1 VTAIDTN
8 VLIDVVEDDASR
20 SQQVL
25 AVLDARAR
33 KGALVVSP
41 AVYAELCAHPGW
53 SALEVDRFLASL
65 TIRVDWKSDAET
77 WRKTSAAFSDYAHRR
92 RRSGSSTPRRL
103 LADFFIGAH
112 ATLCGTFITRDGAFF
127 AHAFPGLNVLTV

>member
-8 VLIDVVEDDASR
+8 ILIDVLEDDASR
-20 SQQVL
+20 SQRAL
-25 AVLDARAR
+25 AALDARAR

-53 SALEVDRFLASL
+53 SALEVDRYLASL
-65 TIRVDWKSDAET
+65 TIRVDWQPRAET
-77 WRKTSAAFSDYAHRR
+77 WRKTGAAFSAYAQRR
-92 RRSGSSTPRRL
+92 RRSGSSAPRRL

-112 ATLCGTFITRDGAFF
+112 ASLCAAFITRDGAFF
-127 AHAFPGLNVLTV
+127 SRAFPGLHVVTV

>member
-8 VLIDVVEDDASR
+8 ILIDVVEDDASR
-20 SQQVL
+20 SQRAL
-25 AVLDARAR
+25 AALDARAR
-33 KGALVVSP
+33 KGALVISP

-65 TIRVDWKSDAET
+65 TIRVAWQPDPET
-77 WRKTSAAFSDYAHRR
+77 WRKTGAAFSEYAHRR
-92 RRSGSSTPRRL
+92 RRSGSSAPRRL

-112 ATLCGTFITRDGAFF
+112 AALCGAFITRDGTFF
-127 AHAFPGLNVLTV
+127 SRAFPGLHVLTV